1 MRKDHVIKPKCQKKN
16 QTLEYTLYR
25 MQDYI
30 ELRIDAIFFSENES
44 RFVTAIKTPP
54 SI

>member
-1 MRKDHVIKPKCQKKN
+1 MSKKK
-16 QTLEYTLYR
+16 TKLLSIFIR
-25 MQDYI
+25 MPFIECKIIY
-30 ELRIDAIFFSENES
+30 ELRIDAIYFSENES